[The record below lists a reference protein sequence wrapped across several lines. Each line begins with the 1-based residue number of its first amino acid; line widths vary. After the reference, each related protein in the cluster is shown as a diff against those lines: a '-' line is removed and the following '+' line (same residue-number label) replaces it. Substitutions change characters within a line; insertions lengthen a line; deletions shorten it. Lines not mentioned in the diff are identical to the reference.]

1 MEYAITDKC
10 LIQEEAKKYVEQKA
24 KFDDYEMLDEYD
36 FLMEFVVDF
45 IDQQNT
51 YNYEIR

>member
-1 MEYAITDKC
+1 MKN
-10 LIQEEAKKYVEQKA
+10 VEQRA

-45 IDQQNT
+45 IDQQK
-51 YNYEIR
+51 YLQL